1 MLQRK
6 YRNPV
11 RKLCRQVVYILV
23 TAYFEQK
30 FISDFN
36 VIEMISKSNFRI
48 IETEFLM
55 LIESSIANDEH
66 LKILFIRR
74 SHRYWT
80 QRESI
85 DIDFLTVQDNR
96 FLALVLDF
104 LKSIFKVYDN
114 SWRKDQI
121 TSYI

>member
-74 SHRYWT
+74 SHRY
-80 QRESI
+80 
-85 DIDFLTVQDNR
+85 
-96 FLALVLDF
+96 
-104 LKSIFKVYDN
+104 
-114 SWRKDQI
+114 
-121 TSYI
+121 